1 MPWRHQRTR
10 RRCRRGIADSR
21 RTRRATPCG
30 SSRGT
35 CATASCRQT
44 GPSGTHSGGAGGR
57 RPAPTRSTSSP
68 ACCPRRGALPS
79 CSRKR
84 GSPPGRRRCTWPRRS
99 GTRGTPPT
107 SAAGWRRRGPPPPR
121 EGGGLLTAVSS
132 KYVAEHEVLSF
143 TEIVPGKA
151 AALEIR
157 TDGGGLT
164 LINVHGPQAGCS
176 PWAGRGGV
184 LGRHTNVCHGTQPRR
199 ETPGDHRR

>member
-84 GSPPGRRRCTWPRRS
+84 ESPPGRRRCTWPRRS

-121 EGGGLLTAVSS
+121 EGGASSPRSAASTWRSTRCSASRKLSPESRGPGDPHGRGRPHPHQRPRAASRLLPV
-132 KYVAEHEVLSF
+132 
-143 TEIVPGKA
+143 
-151 AALEIR
+151 
-157 TDGGGLT
+157 GGT
-164 LINVHGPQAGCS
+164 
-176 PWAGRGGV
+176 GGV

-199 ETPGDHRR
+199 EAPGGHRR

>member
-68 ACCPRRGALPS
+68 ACCPRRGLCHHAPGNGIATRAQEMHVAAALRDKGYTAYFS
-79 CSRKR
+79 SRLAE
-84 GSPPGRRRCTWPRRS
+84 T
-99 GTRGTPPT
+99 
-107 SAAGWRRRGPPPPR
+107 GPPPPR
-121 EGGGLLTAVSS
+121 EGGPPHRGQQQIRGGARGAQL
-132 KYVAEHEVLSF
+132 HGNC
-143 TEIVPGKA
+143 PRKA

-164 LINVHGPQAGCS
+164 LINVHGPQAGLL
-176 PWAGRGGV
+176 PVGGTGGV

-199 ETPGDHRR
+199 EAPGGHRR